1 MKRSFAM
8 FVIAAMIGGFIVGMI
23 VHGTLSPDG
32 AKAAQADFD
41 QVTNIFLRLIKMI
54 IAPLVLTT
62 LTAGI
67 GHIDNAAT
75 VGRIGTKAMIW
86 FLTASFVALAI
97 GLVMVNLLEPGVG
110 AGVAAATGTAKDA
123 GIGEAQNMAGFIE
136 HLIPSSIFDAMA
148 RNEILQ
154 VVVFSVF
161 AGIAISAVGEKAKAL
176 LHVIEQ
182 GATVI
187 LKITTYVMMFAPV
200 AIFSAIAGAISVQ
213 GIGILVTYAE
223 LVGDFY
229 LALLLL
235 IALMIA
241 VAWLVVGRQMKP
253 LLQAI
258 RSPALIAFST
268 STSEAAFPLLLES
281 LEAMGFSPRIVSFVL
296 PLGYSFNLVG
306 STMYCAFASIFIA
319 QAYHINISIGQ
330 QILML
335 LMLMVTSKG
344 IAGVPRA
351 SLVVVAATLPYFN
364 LPEAGLFLI
373 LAVDHLMD
381 MGRSATNVVG
391 NGLASA
397 VVAKW
402 EHARG
407 LPMAARPE
415 VIV

>member
-1 MKRSFAM
+1 MKRSFVM
-8 FVIAAMIGGFIVGMI
+8 FVVAAMILGFVVGMI
-23 VHGTLSPDG
+23 VHGTLSPEG
-32 AKAAQADFD
+32 TKSAAAAFD
-41 QVTNIFLRLIKMI
+41 QITNIFLRLIKMI

-67 GHIDNAAT
+67 GHIESATT

-86 FLTASFVALAI
+86 FLTASFVALVI
-97 GLVMVNLLEPGVG
+97 GLVMVNLLAPGLG
-110 AGVAAATGTAKDA
+110 AGVAHTAGTAAQA
-123 GIGEAQNMAGFIE
+123 GVGPAEGFSGFLE
-136 HLIPSSIFDAMA
+136 HLIPASIFDAMA

-154 VVVFSVF
+154 VVVFSIF
-161 AGIAISAVGEKAKAL
+161 AGIAVSSVGSKAAQL

-187 LKITTYVMMFAPV
+187 LKVTTYVMMFAPV
-200 AIFSAIAGAISVQ
+200 AIFSAIAGAVTTQ
-213 GIGILVTYAE
+213 GIGIIVTYAK

-229 LALLLL
+229 LSLL
-235 IALMIA
+235 ILNAGMVA
-241 VAWLVVGRQMKP
+241 VAAWVMRGQIGP
-253 LLQAI
+253 LLKSI

-281 LEAMGFSPRIVSFVL
+281 LEAMGFSPKIVSFVL

-306 STMYCAFASIFIA
+306 STMYCTFAAMFIA
-319 QAYHINISIGQ
+319 QAYGITVPLSQ

-364 LPEAGLFLI
+364 LPEQGLFLV

-381 MGRSATNVVG
+381 MGRSATNVIG

-397 VVAKW
+397 VFAKW
-402 EHARG
+402 ENARPIPVG
-407 LPMAARPE
+407 ARPE
-415 VIV
+415 AII